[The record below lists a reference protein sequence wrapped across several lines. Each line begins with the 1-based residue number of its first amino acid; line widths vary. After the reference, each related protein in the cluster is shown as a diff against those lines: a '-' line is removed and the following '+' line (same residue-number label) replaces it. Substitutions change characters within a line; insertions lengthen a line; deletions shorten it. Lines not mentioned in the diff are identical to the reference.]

1 MDLITTFMDN
11 MEWQKQWHFDVDASG
26 ENDSPIELHQALTR
40 DEAQRLHQQE
50 RYPLDKQTRVTG
62 STALLQALKTG
73 RDEVAKYLLES
84 GCNPDLPSKD
94 GDSPLHIAVS
104 TNNEGQVRLLL
115 QYNANPY
122 AVNIYGQSI
131 LHKSVQSNHTNNLLP
146 ILLQYTQENDH
157 INKQDIK
164 GRSALRCA
172 SSNKMVHRE
181 MVDYNP
187 LYNVQLL
194 LSYGANPNLKCFKHL
209 TPLHVATYGQFPST
223 VKALL
228 DSNAD
233 VHVRDI
239 EHCQTALH
247 IACQRESCDI
257 VDMLVQ
263 ANSNLHTTDV
273 FGNTLLHSVRTNNI
287 LQYLLKKSECVE
299 LIETKNQVGSTP
311 LHIMYGPDLTDM
323 IQSLVEVNVDIY
335 ATNENGRSCLH
346 TTCIGEQYNNRLDV
360 IKKLVELGVDVLLK
374 DKFGNTALD
383 YITKDRESRKHL
395 QEVMDNCTKN
405 SGFKRTRI
413 NTSSEEDI
421 DSETENDNA
430 IGGEEKKNNIDKK

>member
-1 MDLITTFMDN
+1 MDN
-11 MEWQKQWHFDVDASG
+11 MEWQEQWHFDVDASG
-26 ENDSPIELHQALTR
+26 ENNSPIELHQALTR
-40 DEAQRLHQQE
+40 DEAQYLIEKEGYDINKR
-50 RYPLDKQTRVTG
+50 TRVTM

-73 RDEVAKYLLES
+73 RNDVAEYLLES
-84 GCNPDLPSKD
+84 KCNPDLPSKD

-104 TNNEGQVRLLL
+104 TNNEELVRLLL
-115 QYNANPY
+115 KYKANPY
-122 AVNIYGQSI
+122 AVNTYGQSI
-131 LHKSVQSNHTNNLLP
+131 LHKSVQSNYANNLLP
-146 ILLQYTQENDH
+146 ILLQYTQENGH

-172 SSNKMVHRE
+172 STNKMVDQER
-181 MVDYNP
+181 VDYDP
-187 LYNVQLL
+187 LFNVKLL
-194 LSYGANPNLKCFKHL
+194 LDYGADPNLKCFKHL

-228 DSNAD
+228 DFKAD
-233 VHVRDI
+233 VDVREN

-247 IACQRESCDI
+247 IACQRDSCDI
-257 VDMLVQ
+257 VHMLVLK
-263 ANSNLHTTDV
+263 NSDLHTTDV
-273 FGNTLLHSVRTNNI
+273 FGNTLLHSVRNNHI
-287 LQYLLKKSECVE
+287 LKYLLEQPKCAK

-311 LHIMYGPDLTDM
+311 LHIIYGPDHTDM

-346 TTCIGEQYNNRLDV
+346 TTCIGEQYNNRLNV
-360 IKKLVELGVDVLLK
+360 IKKFVELGVDVLLK

-383 YITKDRESRKHL
+383 YITKDTKSREHL

-405 SGFKRTRI
+405 AGYKRTRT
-413 NTSSEEDI
+413 NTGSDEDM

-430 IGGEEKKNNIDKK
+430 VGGEEKKDDIDEK